1 MKAIFKALML
11 FLFFIFT
18 TTPKVSQASTPVTES
33 PYTIIKT
40 VGGQLFADIAELDGL
55 PEVEKRKKLRTLIR
69 AQLMPH
75 IDTKFV
81 SFKLLGKHIREI
93 KKAQAVSFIEAVD
106 SYLLNTYTN
115 VLMSYKG
122 QEVKFVEPL
131 FDATSQFASV
141 KSEIVAPNTP
151 VIEMQ
156 FKFRKSKSG
165 EWQVYDIVAENI
177 SLLDAK
183 QKEIVSRI
191 SEVGIEA
198 VTSELKA
205 KS

>member
-1 MKAIFKALML
+1 MNAILKALLLIL
-11 FLFFIFT
+11 FITFMAI
-18 TTPKVSQASTPVTES
+18 PQVSQASSPATDS
-33 PYTIIKT
+33 PYSIMQE
-40 VGGQLFADIAELDGL
+40 VGGQLFADIALLDGL
-55 PEVEKRKKLRTLIR
+55 QENEKRAKLRELIR
-69 AQLMPH
+69 TQLMPH

-93 KKAQAVSFIEAVD
+93 KKPQAVSFIEAVE
-106 SYLLNTYTN
+106 SYLLSTYTN

-122 QEVKFVEPL
+122 QEVKFIEPI
-131 FDATSQFASV
+131 FDNSSEFASV
-141 KSEIVAPNTP
+141 KSEILSPNSP
-151 VIEMQ
+151 VIDMQ
-156 FKFRKSKSG
+156 FKFRKSKAG
-165 EWQVYDIVAENI
+165 QWQVYDIVAENI